1 MRVKHF
7 LFSAFLFLLSACK
20 LQALP
25 GINLNCDP
33 KTDAS
38 CGGDVTKPPPDDGG
52 DGEVDPP
59 PGPTPTPAP
68 VYSTGCDRGELP
80 PLNLDGF
87 PGWLGLR
94 KVAMVPGATHTYC
107 VNLNWD
113 TSVFTMSVV
122 DRTGASQCFYHI
134 AEYIPPADSGLATKG
149 NTRILIN
156 TGATFASR
164 PGSLLPKGT
173 WKIRIKSSID
183 FSDCSMAYEVTAH

>member
-1 MRVKHF
+1 MRIKHF
-7 LFSAFLFLLSACK
+7 LFSAFLFFLSACE

-25 GINLNCDP
+25 GIKLNCDP

-38 CGGDVTKPPPDDGG
+38 CGGEVTKTPPDDGG
-52 DGEVDPP
+52 DGADDPP
-59 PGPTPTPAP
+59 PP
-68 VYSTGCDRGELP
+68 VDPVPPKVDLSCDRGALP

-94 KVAMVPGATHTYC
+94 KVAMVPGDTHTYC

-134 AEYIPPADSGLATKG
+134 AEYIPPAGSGLAPEVTPWI
-149 NTRILIN
+149 RIN